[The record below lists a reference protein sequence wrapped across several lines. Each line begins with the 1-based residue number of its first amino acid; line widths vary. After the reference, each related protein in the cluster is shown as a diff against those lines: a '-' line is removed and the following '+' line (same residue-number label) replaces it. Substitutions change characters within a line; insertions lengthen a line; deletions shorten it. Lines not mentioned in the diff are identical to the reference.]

1 MANTCLFFT
10 FSQIPALSGF
20 SLFDVG
26 SHRPYFDESKAAERF
41 DLGLTRSLRPWTA
54 WVRGLTEEFGERFR
68 VSLAMDGLMLERLA
82 GVSDLLDELRGLTEQ
97 QSLTWVAM
105 PYFHSLSFLYG
116 RGEFMRQVQMHR
128 EKLQQ
133 LGLGHPTAFYH
144 PGGIYGNPMA
154 FLADKMGFSVLITEG
169 AGRRWEGRSSQY
181 LYHPANMSQPR
192 LLMRA
197 SMASDAWHPHGRG
210 AAGTLPNPREFAQ
223 NLIDAP
229 GQLTTL
235 QLNLGQLNFSLQ
247 ADAWKAVCGDV
258 LKHRGLAFVPL
269 AELATWACEG
279 GMFEAEDF
287 VSAHAPHDLSPWQGS
302 PLQTESLDKLYWLEG
317 NIQAWQDQDLMRTW
331 SLLQHS
337 DYFLQMSHGDYL
349 NYMNILADFQLK
361 LGVEAFG

>member
-1 MANTCLFFT
+1 MANTSLFFT
-10 FSQIPALSGF
+10 FSQTPPIAGF

-26 SHRPYFDESKAAERF
+26 SHKPYFNETIAAERF
-41 DLGLTRSLRPWTA
+41 DLGLTRSLQPWTN
-54 WVRGLTEEFGERFR
+54 WVKNMALEFGERFK
-68 VSLAMDGLMLERLA
+68 VSLAMDGLMLERL
-82 GVSDLLDELRGLTEQ
+82 GGNLGLLKDLQALTKQENL
-97 QSLTWVAM
+97 SWVAM

-128 EKLQQ
+128 EKLQE
-133 LGLGHPTAFYH
+133 LGFGHPVAFYH

-169 AGRRWEGRSSQY
+169 AGRRWEGRSTQY

-192 LLMRA
+192 LLMR
-197 SMASDAWHPHGRG
+197 SSLASDAWHPQGRG
-210 AAGTLPNPREFAQ
+210 AAGALPNPVQFAQ
-223 NLIDAP
+223 DLIDAP

-235 QLNLGQLNFSLQ
+235 QLNLGRLNFGSQKDRWEKVCRTVLQ
-247 ADAWKAVCGDV
+247 
-258 LKHRGLAFVPL
+258 HRGLSFVPL
-269 AELATWACEG
+269 EELATWSCDG
-279 GMFEAEDF
+279 GMFEAENF

-302 PLQTESLDKLYWLEG
+302 PLQVEALDKLYWLEG
-317 NIQAWQDQDLMRTW
+317 NIQAWQDEDLMRTW

-349 NYMNILADFQLK
+349 TYMNILADFQLK